1 MNFFRKSLREE
12 YCIKGEKLG
21 KWPVINHLSSF
32 PFSFAAIFAASTT
45 VFGRPSKSFL
55 SNQSSNSLVAFKV
68 FFENCGE
75 SVERSLS
82 ISRNLALSV
91 SFKAAPFLTKS
102 L

>member
-1 MNFFRKSLREE
+1 M
-12 YCIKGEKLG
+12 
-21 KWPVINHLSSF
+21 INHLSSF
-32 PFSFAAIFAASTT
+32 PFSFAAIFAASIII
-45 VFGRPSKSFL
+45 FGRPSKSSL

-75 SVERSLS
+75 SVERFLS

-91 SFKAAPFLTKS
+91 TFKAAPFLTNS